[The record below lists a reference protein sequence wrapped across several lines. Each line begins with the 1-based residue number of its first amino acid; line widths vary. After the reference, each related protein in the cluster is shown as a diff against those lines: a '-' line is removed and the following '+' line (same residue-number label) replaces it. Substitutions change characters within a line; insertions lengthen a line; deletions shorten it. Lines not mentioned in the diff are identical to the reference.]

1 MTYQSKQEFPN
12 LPQDFDW
19 QYYLD
24 VHPDLQR
31 AGLSNE
37 HHAISHYLV
46 YGHKENRRYKP
57 DMSSLM
63 IQNIIAH
70 QQKTHHTK
78 NNTITVFLQWYD
90 DEETEI
96 NRLFC
101 LKKNIE
107 NQYIDHIHIFCENK
121 SAASLDPII
130 ISNNKV
136 STSNIDTRLTYTYWI
151 EFANEHYAKDIK
163 VLINSDIFFDDT
175 IKILLNKE
183 YNKHVLYSIT
193 RKDLDKNN
201 NIIPSNDFY
210 DDTSH
215 PTNPLYS
222 QDCWIYR
229 DQLKTHK
236 NYLFNYELGKGNCD
250 RLFKKYLE
258 KEKISFINLHT
269 EINAIHV
276 DHRTT
281 KTRESYS
288 LSDIPLIPINDM
300 QITSYITKND
310 LQYYNNS
317 LECICLLLTG
327 KELENG
333 EFANFIDSLIQSLE
347 VSVENQFFAKKL
359 EFKIYT
365 QHHIDDNQLDIV
377 KKYFKNA
384 DIIKIDIPKKY
395 DFYNDKSADQDLTY
409 GYKSGPNYAFFNTFQ
424 YLTTYNTTLFLE
436 CDVFFGYNWLER
448 IFNYCRFSGSFMISG
463 STYDGNNFSHIFS
476 DTNQHINGGV
486 CLYATGNQLLISFM
500 RFCFD
505 ITPYYVKYVLD
516 HIPYDYVIYQ
526 SIVDYF
532 DNDHD
537 NRDIWKFINRM
548 YVKNNLIFNFSTKED
563 MRKNEQTIAEKTNF
577 ALLHKKKDKRITSIE
592 DIKDIPKE
600 FDHFFYIRQY
610 PHVKNYFDTDHR
622 FSLRHKMYHHYL
634 NYGQTNLYMIN
645 NQMQYDENIKKQ
657 QIEYQN
663 TINLRQMY

>member
-1 MTYQSKQEFPN
+1 MKAK
-12 LPQDFDW
+12 LPEDFDW
-19 QYYLD
+19 QFYLAN
-24 VHPDLQR
+24 HPDLTKANLKTER
-31 AGLSNE
+31 
-37 HHAISHYLV
+37 HAQLHYIY
-46 YGHKENRRYKP
+46 YGHKENRKYKEEL
-57 DMSSLM
+57 SNT
-63 IQNIIAH
+63 ITQNIINN
-70 QQKTHHTK
+70 QKSKQHIDSK
-78 NNTITVFLQWYD
+78 ITVFLQWYD
-90 DEETEI
+90 DKETEE
-96 NRLFC
+96 NRLLC

-107 NQYIDHIHIFCENK
+107 NDYIDHIHIFCENEF
-121 SAASLDPII
+121 AASLDPII
-130 ISNNKV
+130 ICNKKV
-136 STSNIDTRLTYTYWI
+136 SISNIDTRLTYTHWI
-151 EFANEHYAKDIK
+151 EFANEHYTKDIK

-210 DDTSH
+210 GDTSH

-276 DHRTT
+276 DYRTT

-288 LSDIPLIPINDM
+288 LNETPLIPINDI
-300 QITSYITKND
+300 QITNYITKND
-310 LQYYNNS
+310 LQPHSNS

-333 EFANFIDSLIQSLE
+333 EFARFIDNLIKSLHT
-347 VSVENQFFAKKL
+347 SVENKFFAQKL
-359 EFKIYT
+359 DFKIYT
-365 QHHIDDNQLDIV
+365 QHHIDDDLLNII

-395 DFYNDKSADQDLTY
+395 DFYNNKTEDHDLTY
-409 GYKSGPNYAFFNTFQ
+409 GYKSGPNYAFFNSFP
-424 YLTTYNTTLFLE
+424 YLTMYNTTLFLE

-448 IFNYCRFSGSFMISG
+448 IFNYCRFSGSFLISG
-463 STYDGNNFSHIFS
+463 STYDGNNFAHIFS

-486 CLYATGNQLLISFM
+486 CLYATGSVLLIKLIE
-500 RFCFD
+500 FCFD
-505 ITPYYVKYVLD
+505 ITPYYVKYMLD

-537 NRDIWKFINRM
+537 NRDIWQFINRM

-563 MRKNEQTIAEKTNF
+563 VKDNTQIIMEKFNC
-577 ALLHKKKDKRITSIE
+577 ALLHQKYDKQTTNIE